1 MKKIALDGD
10 FDFTDKQLARLN
22 AVGQVEKLKD
32 TSSGEEWLKE
42 VSGYDVICTWG
53 KFLGD
58 HVIESLDK
66 LENVLVTYPYTELGS
81 FDSEKLAKKNVFVA
95 NARGGN
101 RKSIVEWMMFMI
113 LS

>member
-32 TSSGEEWLKE
+32 TPSGEEWLKE

-53 KFLGD
+53 KFRGRQRALSYLPSFRFGQTD
-58 HVIESLDK
+58 VVRWSLS
-66 LENVLVTYPYTELGS
+66 TSGIAGITTRS
-81 FDSEKLAKKNVFVA
+81 
-95 NARGGN
+95 
-101 RKSIVEWMMFMI
+101 
-113 LS
+113 